1 MSIKNPDINNDTYY
15 EPTQYFRGELFFMQL
30 YFNEQQEALKNP
42 RLNTMDIR
50 KIKSNLKELVC
61 EILYEYQIA
70 KEDNKLPKEF
80 RSSN

>member
-1 MSIKNPDINNDTYY
+1 MSIKNPDINDNVYFDHA
-15 EPTQYFRGELFFMQL
+15 QDFRGELFFMQL
-30 YFNEQQEALKNP
+30 YFNEQQEALKNSQ
-42 RLNTMDIR
+42 LTKKTIR

>member
-1 MSIKNPDINNDTYY
+1 MSIKKPNINGEAYY

-30 YFNEQQEALKNP
+30 YFNEQQEALKNSQ
-42 RLNTMDIR
+42 LTKKTIR

>member
-1 MSIKNPDINNDTYY
+1 
-15 EPTQYFRGELFFMQL
+15 MQL